1 VKTTRADDAKAVVRQ
16 ALASNP
22 TFSIGGYCATVGMG
36 MPNKNSIDE
45 NLTISAF
52 SNRPL
57 SAFSNRPLSALS
69 NRPFRINRFQA
80 IHPAVSMSPA
90 ARALFG
96 IGRWAPRKICVKQ
109 A

>member
-1 VKTTRADDAKAVVRQ
+1 MKTTRADDAKAVVRQ

-52 SNRPL
+52 SNRP
-57 SAFSNRPLSALS
+57 FKVK
-69 NRPFRINRFQA
+69 RFQTVHHGSIDVA
-80 IHPAVSMSPA
+80 YGLV
-90 ARALFG
+90 LFSESAG
-96 IGRWAPRKICVKQ
+96 GRPGKYA
-109 A
+109 

>member
-57 SAFSNRPLSALS
+57 SALS
-69 NRPFRINRFQA
+69 NRPFRINRFQT